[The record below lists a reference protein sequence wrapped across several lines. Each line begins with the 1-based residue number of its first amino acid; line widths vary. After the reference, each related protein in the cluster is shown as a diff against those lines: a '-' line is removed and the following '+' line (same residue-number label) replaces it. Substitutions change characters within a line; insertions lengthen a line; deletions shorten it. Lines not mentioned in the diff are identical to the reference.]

1 MVGMQEN
8 QSLLKQFTTIVGQIG
23 SILNRLDID
32 TLDRPALRLVGTIKH
47 LLADTRLDIRDWEM
61 SDSRAEM
68 QQNGQQAAEHL
79 EQARAS
85 ILMASEQNI
94 FTAIEIAE
102 ISARFDGIIRE
113 LKK

>member
-1 MVGMQEN
+1 MVGMEEN

-23 SILNRLDID
+23 SILNRFDQD

-68 QQNGQQAAEHL
+68 QQNARQAIERL
-79 EQARAS
+79 EQARTG

-102 ISARFDGIIRE
+102 VSARFDVIVRE